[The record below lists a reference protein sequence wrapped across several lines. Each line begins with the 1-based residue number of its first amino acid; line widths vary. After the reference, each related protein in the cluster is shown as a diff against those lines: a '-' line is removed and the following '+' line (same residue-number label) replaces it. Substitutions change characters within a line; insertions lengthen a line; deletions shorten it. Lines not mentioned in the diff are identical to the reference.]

1 MQTINKTAKLSQS
14 CKVDRVLYTLPYLPE
29 RYVMPD
35 HHFAYRSEEKM
46 MPSLLGSVE
55 KVTSVTAVRMS
66 WVIKGAFWRFSHRV
80 MTAICKI
87 YWIGNKNGDG
97 FID

>member
-14 CKVDRVLYTLPYLPE
+14 CKVDRVLYTLPYLPNGTSCLS
-29 RYVMPD
+29 

-46 MPSLLGSVE
+46 MPSLLRSVE

-66 WVIKGAFWRFSHRV
+66 WGDKGRIL
-80 MTAICKI
+80 AILASCYDCDMQNLLDRK
-87 YWIGNKNGDG
+87 
-97 FID
+97 